1 MPTKPRSNVDPEHV
15 TASSNRREFL
25 CDASIAGAGLAIS
38 PWLAGVSPNA
48 NAAEQ
53 NSGNL
58 LVHTTS
64 PLNSEPRLDV
74 LTKSW
79 ITPIESFYV
88 RSHAPNPNI
97 DPAAFRL
104 TIEGLVDKP
113 LSISLAELNGSF
125 GETSV
130 VATLTCAGNRRSEHS
145 LIKPVGGV
153 PWQAGAIG
161 NARWSGVRLSDVL
174 KKAGLK
180 ENAKHVWFEGLD
192 EIPKGGGIIPFG
204 ASIPVSK
211 ALADSEAIPG
221 ALLTTKMNDQPL
233 TPDHGAPLRGVVPGY
248 VGARSVKWLGKIVVS
263 DRPSPN
269 HYLATA
275 YKLVRAGTP
284 VEWAES
290 GPIYR
295 FPLNSVICTP
305 APNAKVSAGN
315 VAVAGY
321 ALPSGQP
328 GTTIAKVQVSADGGR
343 SWTTAK
349 ITSPLR
355 ENCWVLWKADVKV
368 SSAAS
373 ELIVRAIDSRGDV
386 QPENVDWN
394 MKGYLFNGWYH
405 VPVDVG

>member
-1 MPTKPRSNVDPEHV
+1 MAR
-15 TASSNRREFL
+15 TARQRTANNATAGESRRTFL
-25 CDASIAGAGLAIS
+25 SRTSLAGAGLAMS
-38 PWLAGVSPNA
+38 PWIGASRQA
-48 NAAEQ
+48 AAAEADSSSQ
-53 NSGNL
+53 I
-58 LVHTTS
+58 VHTQT
-64 PLNSEPRLDV
+64 PLNSEPKLDD
-74 LTKSW
+74 LIQSW
-79 ITPIESFYV
+79 ITPVESFYV
-88 RSHAPNPNI
+88 RSHAPNPKI
-97 DPAAFRL
+97 DPASFRL
-104 TIEGLVDKP
+104 TVEGLVDKP
-113 LSISLAELNGSF
+113 LSISLAELNGEFESS
-125 GETSV
+125 SV
-130 VATLTCAGNRRSEHS
+130 VATMTCAGNRRSEHS

-153 PWQAGAIG
+153 PWRAGAIG

-204 ASIPVSK
+204 ASIPISK

-275 YKLVRAGTP
+275 YKLVTEGTP

-305 APNAKVSAGN
+305 APNTKVSAGK
-315 VAVAGY
+315 ATVAGY

-328 GTTIAKVQVSADGGR
+328 ETTIARVEVSADEGR
-343 SWTTAK
+343 SWTSTK
-349 ITSPLR
+349 ITSAIR

-368 SSAAS
+368 SSSTS

-386 QPENVDWN
+386 QPQNVNWN

-405 VPVDVG
+405 VPVDAS

>member
-1 MPTKPRSNVDPEHV
+1 MPTEFPS
-15 TASSNRREFL
+15 TADLKYAPSTNRREFL
-25 CDASIAGAGLAIS
+25 RDASLAGAGLAAA
-38 PWLAGVSPNA
+38 PWQAGVSSNA

-58 LVHTTS
+58 IVHTTS
-64 PLNSEPRLDV
+64 PLNSEPKLDV
-74 LTKSW
+74 LTKTW
-79 ITPIESFYV
+79 ITPVESFYV
-88 RSHAPNPNI
+88 RSHAPNPKI

-104 TIEGLVDKP
+104 TVEGLVDKP
-113 LSISLAELNGSF
+113 LSVSLAELNGSF
-125 GETSV
+125 EEISV
-130 VATLTCAGNRRSEHS
+130 VTTMTCAGNRRSEHS

-161 NARWSGVRLSDVL
+161 NARWSGVRLSEVL

-180 ENAKHVWFEGLD
+180 EGAKHVWFEGLD
-192 EIPKGGGIIPFG
+192 EISKGGGIIPFG

-211 ALADSEAIPG
+211 AMTDAEGMPG

-269 HYLATA
+269 HYVATA
-275 YKLVRAGTP
+275 YKLVQEGTP

-305 APNAKVSAGN
+305 PANSKTGTGKIAAS
-315 VAVAGY
+315 GY
-321 ALPSGQP
+321 AYPSGQP
-328 GTTIAKVQVSADGGR
+328 GTSIAKVEVSADEGR
-343 SWTTAK
+343 SWTVAK
-349 ITSPLR
+349 ITSPIR
-355 ENCWVLWKADVKV
+355 EHCWVLWKADVSL
-368 SSAAS
+368 SSSAS
-373 ELIVRAIDSRGDV
+373 ELIVRATDSRGDV
-386 QPENVDWN
+386 QPEHAGWN
-394 MKGYLFNGWYH
+394 MKGYMFNGWCH
-405 VPVDVG
+405 VPIGAE

>member
-1 MPTKPRSNVDPEHV
+1 MQTEFHSNVEPEHDAGG
-15 TASSNRREFL
+15 TRREFL
-25 CDASIAGAGLAIS
+25 YNTGIAGAGMVVA
-38 PWLAGVSPNA
+38 PWLAGFTSSA

-53 NSGNL
+53 TSGNMI
-58 LVHTTS
+58 VHTTS
-64 PLNSEPRLDV
+64 PLNSEPQLDE

-79 ITPIESFYV
+79 ITPVESFYV
-88 RSHAPNPNI
+88 RSHAPNPKI

-104 TIEGLVDKP
+104 IVEGLVDKP
-113 LSISLAELNGSF
+113 LAISLAELNDLF
-125 GETSV
+125 DETSV
-130 VATLTCAGNRRSEHS
+130 VATMTCAGNRRSEHS

-180 ENAKHVWFEGLD
+180 ENAMHVWFEGLD
-192 EIPKGGGIIPFG
+192 EIEKGDGIIPFG

-211 ALADSEAIPG
+211 AMTDTDGMPG
-221 ALLTTKMNDQPL
+221 ALLTTRMNDQPL

-269 HYLATA
+269 HYVATA
-275 YKLVRAGTP
+275 YKLVQEGTP
-284 VEWAES
+284 VEWDES

-295 FPLNSVICTP
+295 FPLNSVICNP
-305 APNAKVSAGN
+305 AANSKADSGKVT
-315 VAVAGY
+315 VAGY

-328 GTTIAKVQVSADGGR
+328 GTSIAKVEVSADGGR
-343 SWTTAK
+343 SWTAAR
-349 ITSPLR
+349 IMSPLR
-355 ENCWVLWKADVKV
+355 EHCWVLWKADINL

-373 ELIVRAIDSRGDV
+373 ELIVRATDSRGEM
-386 QPENVDWN
+386 QPEHVQWN
-394 MKGYLFNGWYH
+394 LKGYMFNGWYH
-405 VPVDVG
+405 VPLSTV